1 MLFRFPVYNYLLR
14 CVMKKMSFSLI
25 LIVLFAMLTVF
36 NDSSFAQDAD
46 ISNMD
51 NAQLL
56 QLLQAIM
63 QKLEENETDDPTV
76 VLLPESTTEPVIAP
90 ARFQIYKNKKLI
102 LERIPDDRFI
112 RKDSGQEEINDPEKK
127 DKEKEKEPPE
137 EHYEGEPCGVL
148 FWGYCGN
155 NTVLTCGCG

>member
-1 MLFRFPVYNYLLR
+1 MKDKSVFLKLLLIFGLLIISAVPV
-14 CVMKKMSFSLI
+14 C
-25 LIVLFAMLTVF
+25 
-36 NDSSFAQDAD
+36 AQDID
-46 ISNMD
+46 ISDMD

-63 QKLEENETDDPTV
+63 QKLEENEAGADDEQAS
-76 VLLPESTTEPVIAP
+76 VLTPESTAEPVIEP

-102 LERIPDDRFI
+102 LERIPDDRFV
-112 RKDSGQEEINDPEKK
+112 RKDSGQEEIDDPGKK
-127 DKEKEKEPPE
+127 DKEQDPPE

-148 FWGYCGN
+148 FWGYCGH